1 MQDMKNISN
10 SDLYEGFKPSRG
22 NVVRHFKGK
31 WYLVLIEEGYYSEN
45 EEPIIVYKALYG
57 DKQVWVRPKDMFN
70 SKTDK
75 EKYPNATQEFR
86 FMSVEKLSKTMTYD
100 EFKNIV
106 VEELKSELNQ
116 SDIQEILALF

>member
-1 MQDMKNISN
+1 MKEMKNVSN
-10 SDLYEGFKPSRG
+10 SDLYDGLKPSRS

-31 WYLVLIEEGYYSEN
+31 WYLTIFEGYYSEN
-45 EEPIIVYKALYG
+45 EEPVIVYKALYG
-57 DKQVWVRPKDMFN
+57 DKKVWVRPKDMFN

-86 FMSVEKLSKTMTYD
+86 FMSVEQLSKTMTYD

-106 VEELKSELNQ
+106 VKELKSELNQ